1 VAAAIGIIAVGVVA
15 LVWALASSSQSVDR
29 ANQNTYV
36 GPASGLMQR
45 LPGGA
50 ARIVFAITGVALVA
64 LGVAVLVSG

>member
-1 VAAAIGIIAVGVVA
+1 MVAAIGIIVVGVVA

-29 ANQNTYV
+29 ANLNTYV

-50 ARIVFAITGVALVA
+50 ARIVFALIGVGAIA